1 LFDRPSIGDRPVHEF
16 KLADGRTVEV
26 LEESDLEQWGQR
38 LLGKAFLVLVIAV
51 FGAGAAW
58 ASLQARVSTLE
69 TRGSE
74 PQQALDRRL
83 YRIELLLESLP
94 DSVVQRMG
102 RPR

>member
-26 LEESDLEQWGQR
+26 LD
-38 LLGKAFLVLVIAV
+38 IAV